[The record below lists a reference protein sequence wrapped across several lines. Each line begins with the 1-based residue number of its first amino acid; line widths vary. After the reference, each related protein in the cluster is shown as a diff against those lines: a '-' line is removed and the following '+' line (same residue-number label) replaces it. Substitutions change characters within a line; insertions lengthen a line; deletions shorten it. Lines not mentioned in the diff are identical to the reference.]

1 MHMGYKD
8 IERVFGMHVLEI
20 DKRVKEYMKQITE
33 LMCKT
38 PLRVKVLG
46 EFMDWLNSGDEVE
59 KKLKAYTVLMMLDL
73 TTTCTLLSYR
83 IHCDLLKLAN
93 VLDVYVPYIE
103 TIRLVVE
110 KSDNPKDNEVM
121 YA

>member
-1 MHMGYKD
+1 MGDRD
-8 IERVFGMHVLEI
+8 IERVFNMTILEI
-20 DKRVKEYMKQITE
+20 NQRVKEYMRQITE
-33 LMCKT
+33 LMCKS
-38 PLRVKVLG
+38 PQRIKVLG
-46 EFMDWLNSGDEVE
+46 EFMDWLSSGGEVE

-73 TTTCTLLSYR
+73 TATCTLLSYR
-83 IHCDLLKLAN
+83 IHCDLLKLAE
-93 VLDVYVPYIE
+93 VLNMHVPYIE

>member
-1 MHMGYKD
+1 MHMGDRD
-8 IERVFGMHVLEI
+8 IERVFGMHILEI
-20 DKRVKEYMKQITE
+20 DKRVREYMKQITE
-33 LMCKT
+33 LICKS
-38 PLRVKVLG
+38 PQRVKVLG

-73 TTTCTLLSYR
+73 TTTCTLLTFR
-83 IHCDLLKLAN
+83 IHCDLAKLA
-93 VLDVYVPYIE
+93 DVIDMHIPYIE

>member
-1 MHMGYKD
+1 MHMSDRD

-20 DKRVKEYMKQITE
+20 DKRVREYMKQITE
-33 LMCKT
+33 LMTKA
-38 PLRVKVLG
+38 PQRVKVLG

-83 IHCDLLKLAN
+83 IYSDIDKLGE
-93 VLDVYVPYIE
+93 VLGMHVPYIE